1 MPDKKK
7 KKDSG
12 CPDRVLEKIAMG
24 AGATI
29 ERDIELG
36 VVSIAFPSGQQIT
49 ARNNTL
55 LLQKLTMMLAVLL
68 KDGELV

>member
-1 MPDKKK
+1 MFDKKK
-7 KKDSG
+7 KRDAD
-12 CPDRVLEKIAMG
+12 CPDRVLEKIAIG

-36 VVSIAFPSGQQIT
+36 NVSIVFSSGQKIT

-55 LLQKLTMMLAVLL
+55 LLQKTTMMLAVLL
-68 KDGELV
+68 QDGELV

>member
-1 MPDKKK
+1 MFDEKKK
-7 KKDSG
+7 RDPG
-12 CPDRVLEKIAMG
+12 CPDRVLEKVAMG

-36 VVSIAFPSGQQIT
+36 NVSIVFSSGQKIT

-55 LLQKLTMMLAVLL
+55 LLQKTTMMLAVLL
-68 KDGELV
+68 QDGELV